1 MKGERTMKDEMR
13 IGFYH
18 FGDPV
23 ETRSYQQL
31 YIPPNPNWTGQH
43 YSASPGDHEGTY
55 TQNQDLSPEM
65 KTFYDKNLLRLAEP
79 KMIHDQFGQKRP
91 IPGGNGKTI
100 EFRKFNALPH
110 VPADMELTEGITPTG
125 QNYGVTAITATVKQ
139 YGGYI
144 TTTDM
149 LNLTAYDN
157 NMQEIMKLLAS
168 QAGFVS
174 DTITRDIIQAGTNVM
189 FADHGNDGNDERTD
203 LGADDVL
210 TIEDIKKAV
219 RLLKR
224 VNAETIQDSYVAIV
238 HPDVVYDLMQDSEWI
253 DANQYAGSGAIFA
266 GEIGKM
272 YGVRFVENTQAK
284 IWKDNTCPVISGT
297 NYRPVYGTLVLGANA
312 FGVTAINGAGIETI
326 VKQLGSG
333 GTADPLNQR
342 ATAGWKLQKTARI
355 LADEY
360 MVRLESTASYG
371 ASAEAN

>member
-1 MKGERTMKDEMR
+1 MKDEMR

-18 FGDPV
+18 FNDPV
-23 ETRSYQQL
+23 ETRAYQQL

-43 YSASPGDHEGTY
+43 YSSNPGDHEGTY

-110 VPADMELTEGITPTG
+110 VPADMELTEGITPNG

-189 FADHGNDGNDERTD
+189 FADHGADGNDERTD

-284 IWKDNTCPVISGT
+284 IWKDNTCPSISAGV
-297 NYRPVYGTLVLGANA
+297 YRPVYGTLVLGANA
-312 FGVTAINGAGIETI
+312 FGVTAVNGAGIETI

-342 ATAGWKLQKTARI
+342 ATCGWKLQKTAKI

-371 ASAEAN
+371 PSAEAN